1 LQGNSRYPD
10 FTHKK
15 TQDALWLNSKW
26 KPPWVDMELAAMPT
40 GTVQLGIFLWNSR
53 LHKYLTTGQYKKTIE
68 LFEQMQEENVIPNAF
83 SFVQVLNACAGLMAL
98 DDGLRIHMQII
109 QSGCESDLY
118 VGNSLIDMYAKCGG
132 IDYAWLVFSK
142 MPIRNVI
149 SWNAM
154 ILGLVKC
161 GQEQKAMEL
170 FQQMQCRGVAPDR
183 VTFVG
188 LLHACARVAVLKDGK
203 QIHEQIIQSGF
214 ESDLFVASSLI
225 DMYAKCGSIED
236 AQRVFDRMPTR
247 DVAAWNAMLLGHV
260 RGGQGQEALL
270 LSQKMQQ
277 EGVKPDS
284 ITFVGVLNACA
295 SVASLDEGRHVHEL
309 IIQNGYQS
317 HGFVGNSLVD
327 MYAKCGSIEDARQ
340 VFDSMPRRDVVAWNA
355 MIFGYVK
362 CGQGQEALDLSRQMC
377 CEGVKP
383 VPITFVGML
392 NACAGITALEEGR
405 CIHTKIIQSGCESDV
420 YVGSSLVDMYAKC
433 GSIEDALEVF
443 DRMRTRD
450 AVAWT
455 TMILGYVKCS
465 QGKNALELFQ
475 KMLCEGVEPIPA
487 TFTAVLSACASVVAL
502 EEGRLVH
509 EYISRSGWESDL
521 FVGSSLIDMYAKC
534 GSVEDALRVFNK
546 MPRHDLISWNT
557 MLGGYAMHGHGKEA
571 VEHFEQMWDRS
582 VEIDKVTFI
591 CLLSACNHAGLV
603 EEGLQYFESMK
614 SVYGISATVEHYACM
629 VGLLGRAGHLAEA
642 EDLIKV
648 MHCEPNAPVWRALLG
663 ACRVHGNI
671 EIGEHAAKKVIELDP
686 GDAAGYVLLSNI
698 YAAAGKWDLS
708 SNIQQQRLERGVN
721 KQPGC
726 TWIEVNHE
734 LHSFTVD
741 DQDHPQI
748 SEIHAELSR
757 LSKQMN
763 DIGYVPDTKFV
774 LHDVEE
780 EEKVVRL
787 CYHSEK
793 LAIAFGLISTPP
805 GTTLRIFKNLRVCG
819 DCHTATKFIA
829 KIVERGIIVRDANRF
844 HHFNK
849 DGLCSCRDYW

>member
-1 LQGNSRYPD
+1 MILLSVRKCFED
-10 FTHKK
+10 FV
-15 TQDALWLNSKW
+15 LF
-26 KPPWVDMELAAMPT
+26 
-40 GTVQLGIFLWNSR
+40 IF
-53 LHKYLTTGQYKKTIE
+53 HHHI
-68 LFEQMQEENVIPNAF
+68 
-83 SFVQVLNACAGLMAL
+83 FVQVLNACAGLMAL
-98 DDGLRIHMQII
+98 DDGLRIHAQII

-170 FQQMQCRGVAPDR
+170 FLQMQHRGVAPDR

-214 ESDLFVASSLI
+214 ESDLFVGSSLI

-260 RGGQGQEALL
+260 R
-270 LSQKMQQ
+270 
-277 EGVKPDS
+277 
-284 ITFVGVLNACA
+284 
-295 SVASLDEGRHVHEL
+295 
-309 IIQNGYQS
+309 
-317 HGFVGNSLVD
+317 
-327 MYAKCGSIEDARQ
+327 EDARQ
-340 VFDSMPRRDVVAWNA
+340 VFDRMPRRDVVAWNA

-362 CGQGQEALDLSRQMC
+362 
-377 CEGVKP
+377 
-383 VPITFVGML
+383 
-392 NACAGITALEEGR
+392 
-405 CIHTKIIQSGCESDV
+405 
-420 YVGSSLVDMYAKC
+420 YMYAKC

-443 DRMRTRD
+443 DRMHTRD

-455 TMILGYVKCS
+455 TMILGYVKCG
-465 QGKNALELFQ
+465 QGKNALELFH
-475 KMLCEGVEPIPA
+475 KMLYEGVEPTPA
-487 TFTAVLSACASVVAL
+487 TFMAVLSACASVVAL
-502 EEGRLVH
+502 EEGMLVH
-509 EYISRSGWESDL
+509 EYISQSGWESDL

-534 GSVEDALRVFNK
+534 GSVEYALRVFNK

-603 EEGLQYFESMK
+603 EEGLQFFESMK

-629 VGLLGRAGHLAEA
+629 VDLLGRAGHLAEA

-721 KQPGC
+721 RQPGC

-741 DQDHPQI
+741 DRDHPQI
-748 SEIHAELSR
+748 IEIHAELSR

-780 EEKVVRL
+780 EEKLVQL

-793 LAIAFGLISTPP
+793 LAIPFGLISTPP
-805 GTTLRIFKNLRVCG
+805 GTTLRIFKNLRVCD

-829 KIVERGIIVRDANRF
+829 KMVEREIIVRDANCF

>member
-1 LQGNSRYPD
+1 MEGSEKTPPSADPPKHPTLTSSPLLSLSFPGKE
-10 FTHKK
+10 KK
-15 TQDALWLNSKW
+15 
-26 KPPWVDMELAAMPT
+26 E
-40 GTVQLGIFLWNSR
+40 
-53 LHKYLTTGQYKKTIE
+53 KKN
-68 LFEQMQEENVIPNAF
+68 LKENQC
-83 SFVQVLNACAGLMAL
+83 FVQVLNACAGLMAL
-98 DDGLRIHMQII
+98 DDGLRIHVQII

-170 FQQMQCRGVAPDR
+170 FLQMQHGGVAPDR

-188 LLHACARVAVLKDGK
+188 LLHACARVAVLKHGK

-214 ESDLFVASSLI
+214 ESDLFVGSSLI

-247 DVAAWNAMLLGHV
+247 D
-260 RGGQGQEALL
+260 
-270 LSQKMQQ
+270 
-277 EGVKPDS
+277 
-284 ITFVGVLNACA
+284 
-295 SVASLDEGRHVHEL
+295 
-309 IIQNGYQS
+309 S
-317 HGFVGNSLVD
+317 HGFVANSLVD

-340 VFDSMPRRDVVAWNA
+340 VFDRMPRRDVVAWNA

-362 CGQGQEALDLSRQMC
+362 
-377 CEGVKP
+377 
-383 VPITFVGML
+383 
-392 NACAGITALEEGR
+392 
-405 CIHTKIIQSGCESDV
+405 
-420 YVGSSLVDMYAKC
+420 YMYAKC

-443 DRMRTRD
+443 DRMHTRD

-455 TMILGYVKCS
+455 TMILGYVKCG
-465 QGKNALELFQ
+465 QGKNALELFH
-475 KMLCEGVEPIPA
+475 KMLYEGVEPTPA
-487 TFTAVLSACASVVAL
+487 TFMAVLSACASVVAL

-509 EYISRSGWESDL
+509 EYISQSGWESDL

-534 GSVEDALRVFNK
+534 GSVEYALRVFNK

-603 EEGLQYFESMK
+603 EEGLQFFESMK

-629 VGLLGRAGHLAEA
+629 VDLLGRAGHLAEA

-741 DQDHPQI
+741 DRDHPQI

-780 EEKVVRL
+780 EEKLVQL

-805 GTTLRIFKNLRVCG
+805 GTTLRIFKNLRVCD

-829 KIVERGIIVRDANRF
+829 KMVEREIIVRDANRF

>member
-1 LQGNSRYPD
+1 MFYP
-10 FTHKK
+10 FFPHICLLECSCNMRQWQK
-15 TQDALWLNSKW
+15 
-26 KPPWVDMELAAMPT
+26 
-40 GTVQLGIFLWNSR
+40 
-53 LHKYLTTGQYKKTIE
+53 LHVY
-68 LFEQMQEENVIPNAF
+68 
-83 SFVQVLNACAGLMAL
+83 
-98 DDGLRIHMQII
+98 II

-118 VGNSLIDMYAKCGG
+118 VGNSLIDMYAKCGA

-188 LLHACARVAVLKDGK
+188 LLHACARVAVLKNGK

-214 ESDLFVASSLI
+214 ESDLFVGSSLI
-225 DMYAKCGSIED
+225 DMYSKCGSIED

-247 DVAAWNAMLLGHV
+247 DVAAWNAMILGHV
-260 RGGQGQEALL
+260 RGGQGQEALV

-277 EGVKPDS
+277 EG
-284 ITFVGVLNACA
+284 
-295 SVASLDEGRHVHEL
+295 
-309 IIQNGYQS
+309 S

-340 VFDSMPRRDVVAWNA
+340 VFDRMPRRDVVAWNA

-362 CGQGQEALDLSRQMC
+362 
-377 CEGVKP
+377 
-383 VPITFVGML
+383 
-392 NACAGITALEEGR
+392 
-405 CIHTKIIQSGCESDV
+405 
-420 YVGSSLVDMYAKC
+420 YMYAKC

-465 QGKNALELFQ
+465 RGKNALELFQ

-487 TFTAVLSACASVVAL
+487 TFMAVLSACASVVAL

-546 MPRHDLISWNT
+546 MSRHDLISWNT

-603 EEGLQYFESMK
+603 EEGLQFFESMK

-629 VGLLGRAGHLAEA
+629 VDLLGRAGRLVEA

-671 EIGEHAAKKVIELDP
+671 EMGEHAAKKVIELDP

-708 SNIQQQRLERGVN
+708 SNIQQQRLERGVD

-829 KIVERGIIVRDANRF
+829 KMVKRGIIVRDANRF

>member
-1 LQGNSRYPD
+1 
-10 FTHKK
+10 
-15 TQDALWLNSKW
+15 
-26 KPPWVDMELAAMPT
+26 
-40 GTVQLGIFLWNSR
+40 
-53 LHKYLTTGQYKKTIE
+53 
-68 LFEQMQEENVIPNAF
+68 
-83 SFVQVLNACAGLMAL
+83 
-98 DDGLRIHMQII
+98 
-109 QSGCESDLY
+109 
-118 VGNSLIDMYAKCGG
+118 
-132 IDYAWLVFSK
+132 
-142 MPIRNVI
+142 
-149 SWNAM
+149 M

-170 FQQMQCRGVAPDR
+170 FQQMQHRGVAPDR

-214 ESDLFVASSLI
+214 ESDLFVGSSLI

-247 DVAAWNAMLLGHV
+247 D
-260 RGGQGQEALL
+260 
-270 LSQKMQQ
+270 
-277 EGVKPDS
+277 
-284 ITFVGVLNACA
+284 
-295 SVASLDEGRHVHEL
+295 
-309 IIQNGYQS
+309 S

-340 VFDSMPRRDVVAWNA
+340 VFDRMPRRDVVAWNA

-362 CGQGQEALDLSRQMC
+362 
-377 CEGVKP
+377 
-383 VPITFVGML
+383 
-392 NACAGITALEEGR
+392 
-405 CIHTKIIQSGCESDV
+405 
-420 YVGSSLVDMYAKC
+420 YMYAKC

-443 DRMRTRD
+443 DRMHTRD

-465 QGKNALELFQ
+465 QGKNALELFH
-475 KMLCEGVEPIPA
+475 KMLYEGVEPIPA
-487 TFTAVLSACASVVAL
+487 TFMAVLSACASVVAL

-534 GSVEDALRVFNK
+534 GSVEYALRVFNK

-603 EEGLQYFESMK
+603 EEGLQFFESMK

-629 VGLLGRAGHLAEA
+629 VDLLGRAGRLAEA

-663 ACRVHGNI
+663 ACRVHGNV
-671 EIGEHAAKKVIELDP
+671 EIGEHAAQKVIELDP

-721 KQPGC
+721 KQSGC

-741 DQDHPQI
+741 DRDHPQI

-780 EEKVVRL
+780 EEKLVQL
-787 CYHSEK
+787 CYHGEK

-805 GTTLRIFKNLRVCG
+805 GTTLRIFKNLRVCD

-829 KIVERGIIVRDANRF
+829 KMVEREIIVRDANRF

>member
-1 LQGNSRYPD
+1 MGDTFAHDL
-10 FTHKK
+10 H
-15 TQDALWLNSKW
+15 
-26 KPPWVDMELAAMPT
+26 
-40 GTVQLGIFLWNSR
+40 IFLVHRCTVASSS
-53 LHKYLTTGQYKKTIE
+53 Y
-68 LFEQMQEENVIPNAF
+68 IPTCT
-83 SFVQVLNACAGLMAL
+83 L
-98 DDGLRIHMQII
+98 
-109 QSGCESDLY
+109 
-118 VGNSLIDMYAKCGG
+118 
-132 IDYAWLVFSK
+132 
-142 MPIRNVI
+142 
-149 SWNAM
+149 
-154 ILGLVKC
+154 
-161 GQEQKAMEL
+161 
-170 FQQMQCRGVAPDR
+170 
-183 VTFVG
+183 
-188 LLHACARVAVLKDGK
+188 LKDGK

-214 ESDLFVASSLI
+214 ESDLFVGSSLI

-260 RGGQGQEALL
+260 RGGQGQEALV
-270 LSQKMQQ
+270 LSQKMQR
-277 EGVKPDS
+277 EG
-284 ITFVGVLNACA
+284 
-295 SVASLDEGRHVHEL
+295 
-309 IIQNGYQS
+309 S

-340 VFDSMPRRDVVAWNA
+340 VFDRMPRRDVVAWNA

-362 CGQGQEALDLSRQMC
+362 
-377 CEGVKP
+377 
-383 VPITFVGML
+383 
-392 NACAGITALEEGR
+392 
-405 CIHTKIIQSGCESDV
+405 
-420 YVGSSLVDMYAKC
+420 YMYAKC

-443 DRMRTRD
+443 DRMHTRD

-465 QGKNALELFQ
+465 QGKNALELFH
-475 KMLCEGVEPIPA
+475 KMLYEGVEPIPA
-487 TFTAVLSACASVVAL
+487 TFMAVLSACASVVAL

-534 GSVEDALRVFNK
+534 GSVEYALRVFNK

-603 EEGLQYFESMK
+603 EEGLQFFESMK

-629 VGLLGRAGHLAEA
+629 VDLLGRAGRLAEA

-663 ACRVHGNI
+663 ACRVHGNV
-671 EIGEHAAKKVIELDP
+671 EIGEHAAQKVIELDP

-721 KQPGC
+721 KQSGC

-741 DQDHPQI
+741 DRDHPQI

-780 EEKVVRL
+780 EEKLVQL
-787 CYHSEK
+787 CYHGEK

-805 GTTLRIFKNLRVCG
+805 GTTLRIFKNLRVCD

-829 KIVERGIIVRDANRF
+829 KMVEREIIVRDANRF